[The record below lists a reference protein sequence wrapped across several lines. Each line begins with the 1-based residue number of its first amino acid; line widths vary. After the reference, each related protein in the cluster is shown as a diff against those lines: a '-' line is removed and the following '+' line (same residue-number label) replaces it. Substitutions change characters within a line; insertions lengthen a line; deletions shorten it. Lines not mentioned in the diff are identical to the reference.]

1 MLSLARNLLPKNPE
15 VSENCCFF
23 VPVLGRKSLPFSM
36 PDLNIYEVVGTIFGL
51 AGVWLATRQNVWTWP
66 VGLVSVAMYI
76 VFFYQIKLYADMG
89 LQVFFAGASLYGWYE
104 WLHGGKNKT
113 ELPVSILSV
122 KGRMLAIISGIL
134 FTFILGFY
142 FQNFTDASYPVL
154 DSSLAAF
161 SLVGQFLLTRKKIEN
176 WVLWFVVDVVYVWLY
191 VQKEAYLTAIL
202 YFVFLG
208 LAIQGFLAWRR
219 EFNQQPA

>member
-1 MLSLARNLLPKNPE
+1 
-15 VSENCCFF
+15 
-23 VPVLGRKSLPFSM
+23 M
-36 PDLNIYEVVGTIFGL
+36 PDLNIYEVIGTISGL

-66 VGLVSVAMYI
+66 LGLISVAAYI
-76 VFFYQIKLYADMG
+76 IFFYQIKLYADMG
-89 LQVFFAGASLYGWYE
+89 LQVFFAGASIYGWYE
-104 WLHGGKNKT
+104 WLYGGKNKT
-113 ELPVSILSV
+113 ELPVSKLPV
-122 KGRMLAIISGIL
+122 KGRIMCLIAGIL

-191 VQKEAYLTAIL
+191 VQKEAFLTAFL

-219 EFNQQPA
+219 EFNGQPA

>member
-1 MLSLARNLLPKNPE
+1 
-15 VSENCCFF
+15 
-23 VPVLGRKSLPFSM
+23 M
-36 PDLNIYEVVGTIFGL
+36 PDLNIYEVIGTVFGL

-66 VGLVSVAMYI
+66 VGLVSIAAYV
-76 VFFYQIKLYADMG
+76 VFFFQIKLYADMG

-113 ELPVSILSV
+113 ELPVSKLSI
-122 KGRMLAIISGIL
+122 KNRILAILTGVL

-154 DSSLAAF
+154 DSGLAAF

-176 WVLWFVVDVVYVWLY
+176 WVLWFVVDLVYVWLY
-191 VQKEAYLTAIL
+191 VQKEAYLTAFL

-219 EFNQQPA
+219 EFKAEPA

>member
-1 MLSLARNLLPKNPE
+1 
-15 VSENCCFF
+15 
-23 VPVLGRKSLPFSM
+23 M
-36 PDLNIYEVVGTIFGL
+36 PDLNIFEVIGTISGL
-51 AGVWLATRQNVWTWP
+51 LGVWLATRQNVWTWP

-89 LQVFFAGASLYGWYE
+89 LQVFFAGAGIYGWYE
-104 WLHGGKNKT
+104 WLYGGKNHT
-113 ELPVSILSV
+113 ELPVS
-122 KGRMLAIISGIL
+122 KLAIKNRILCLIAGIL

-142 FQNFTDASYPVL
+142 FQNFTDASYPIL
-154 DSSLAAF
+154 DSSLAGY

-191 VQKEAYLTAIL
+191 VQKEAYLTAFL

-208 LAIQGFLAWRR
+208 LAIQGFLTWRR
-219 EFNQQPA
+219 EFDGKPA